1 MAISLNQVPPAIR
14 RKGIKLCPGEWNNNP
29 KVFCLFGKE
38 DYQQSR
44 IILVVKSSGCVN
56 RSEVYHSVPTS
67 QDFVLGEFFVS
78 SVSSH
83 SIFSRVNSKLDNFK
97 FSNSISP
104 KHVHTHV
111 KFYRF
116 CQKSKNPKSH
126 HRCKSQ
132 QESHFP
138 KITFGGQKSP
148 LEPRARARAHTRVIY
163 ILI

>member
-1 MAISLNQVPPAIR
+1 MCFVCLV
-14 RKGIKLCPGEWNNNP
+14 RKI
-29 KVFCLFGKE
+29 
-38 DYQQSR
+38 YQQSR
-44 IILVVKSSGCVN
+44 IIFVVKSSGCVN
-56 RSEVYHSVPTS
+56 RSEDYHSVPTS

-83 SIFSRVNSKLDNFK
+83 SISSRVNSKLDNFK
-97 FSNSISP
+97 FSNSISS
-104 KHVHTHV
+104 KHVCTHV

-132 QESHFP
+132 QDSHFP
-138 KITFGGQKSP
+138 KSLSEVKNHYPS
-148 LEPRARARAHTRVIY
+148 LAHARARPHAHAHAVY